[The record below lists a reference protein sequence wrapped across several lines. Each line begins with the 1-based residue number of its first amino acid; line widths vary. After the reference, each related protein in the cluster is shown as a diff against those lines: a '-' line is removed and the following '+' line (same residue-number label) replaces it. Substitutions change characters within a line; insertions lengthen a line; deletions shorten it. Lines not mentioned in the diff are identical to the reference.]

1 MENNG
6 RSPSLLIFSRSPT
19 VPQLGPLAEG
29 TEGIVKAK
37 LGVSFSAHLHA
48 LANANLHLCLSLCQ
62 LLYLTYDEV
71 KRALL
76 LPLDV
81 DRLISRLSELSLAAQ
96 AL

>member
-37 LGVSFSAHLHA
+37 LGVSFSPLLHA
-48 LANANLHLCLSLCQ
+48 GQCKSPSVLVTLS
-62 LLYLTYDEV
+62 
-71 KRALL
+71 AA
-76 LPLDV
+76 
-81 DRLISRLSELSLAAQ
+81 ISNI
-96 AL
+96 